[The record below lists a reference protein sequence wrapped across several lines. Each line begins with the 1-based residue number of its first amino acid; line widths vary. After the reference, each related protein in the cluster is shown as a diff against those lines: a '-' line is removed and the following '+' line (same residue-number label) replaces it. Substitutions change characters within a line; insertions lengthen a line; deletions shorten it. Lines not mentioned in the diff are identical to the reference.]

1 MTKFHVRFNAAD
13 MDGKAVL
20 VFIKP
25 ESPQRNSRI
34 HAWQVLTGT
43 EGWAEFFHYG
53 DISVN
58 VTPVDSEPSTPHSPG
73 TIRVLPGQ
81 LYEAV
86 SKDGRSLDLRNAA
99 PSRAQMTLTREQCGV
114 TNTARPFMEFD
125 CHWFVDDRPV
135 VTMPRVDTNMTVSF
149 QYLNHLY
156 FTVAEPPASGQTYS
170 IKDFSPMTRY
180 VMQDGAQIVD
190 VNLTRANGLWMFGFS
205 SSR

>member
-1 MTKFHVRFNAAD
+1 MTKFHVHFNAAD

-34 HAWQVLTGT
+34 HAWQVLIGT

-58 VTPVDSEPSTPHSPG
+58 VTPVDSEPSTPHSPD

-86 SKDGRSLDLRNAA
+86 SKDGRSLVLHYAGPNR
-99 PSRAQMTLTREQCGV
+99 SQLKLTREQCGV
-114 TNTARPFMEFD
+114 INTANPFMAFD
-125 CHWFVDDRPV
+125 CHWFVGDRPV

-149 QYLNHLY
+149 QYLHHLY
-156 FTVAEPPASGQTYS
+156 FMVAEPPTAGQTYV

-180 VMQDGAQIVD
+180 VMQAGAQIVD
-190 VNLTRANGLWMFGFS
+190 VNLTRDNGLWTFGFS
-205 SSR
+205 SSH

>member
-34 HAWQVLTGT
+34 HAWQVLTGA
-43 EGWAEFFHYG
+43 EGWAEFFHDG
-53 DISVN
+53 AISVN
-58 VTPVDSEPSTPHSPG
+58 VTPVDSEPGAPHTPH
-73 TIRVLPGQ
+73 TVRTLPGD

-86 SKDGRSLDLRNAA
+86 SKDGHALVLRKARPA
-99 PSRAQMTLTREQCGV
+99 LAQMKLTPEECGV
-114 TNTARPFMEFD
+114 INTAHPFMEFD

-149 QYLNHLY
+149 EYLNHLY
-156 FTVAEPPASGQTYS
+156 FMVAEPPTVGQTYV

-180 VMQDGAQIVD
+180 VMQAGAQIVD
-190 VNLTRANGLWMFGFS
+190 VSLTRANGLWAFEFS
-205 SSR
+205 SSH